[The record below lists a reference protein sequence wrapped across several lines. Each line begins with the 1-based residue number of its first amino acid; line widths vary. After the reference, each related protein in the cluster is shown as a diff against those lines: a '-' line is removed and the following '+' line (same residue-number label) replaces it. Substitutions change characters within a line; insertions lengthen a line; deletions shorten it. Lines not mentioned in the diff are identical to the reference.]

1 MEDDNINLLKFGPS
15 SYYME
20 YEWASPVIETG
31 DLDWGKVHHE
41 EGRKVKEGVKRELP
55 GSTNLRDLTKPFLG

>member
-1 MEDDNINLLKFGPS
+1 MIGVWIGTDQNGVRTGSDT
-15 SYYME
+15 
-20 YEWASPVIETG
+20 SPVIETG

-41 EGRKVKEGVKRELP
+41 EGRKVKEVVKRELP